1 MAVTDAA
8 GASDRTPD
16 GREVAGLGPSAS
28 PDVSA
33 LLPAGAHSV
42 PQARHP
48 GGPSPQHP
56 PPPQLGR
63 RRKTKQDTR
72 LMAGQV
78 QPDLEAETVW
88 LGPSSP
94 SSRSGSRSCSFL
106 RMQTCGRSP
115 PWASSPGRGRG
126 RGGGGLGVGGRKASE
141 SSGMLLWSCV

>member
-56 PPPQLGR
+56 PPPAVRKEKKNQTGHEADGR
-63 RRKTKQDTR
+63 PGA
-72 LMAGQV
+72 AG
-78 QPDLEAETVW
+78 L
-88 LGPSSP
+88 
-94 SSRSGSRSCSFL
+94 
-106 RMQTCGRSP
+106 
-115 PWASSPGRGRG
+115 RGRNS
-126 RGGGGLGVGGRKASE
+126 VA
-141 SSGMLLWSCV
+141 WT